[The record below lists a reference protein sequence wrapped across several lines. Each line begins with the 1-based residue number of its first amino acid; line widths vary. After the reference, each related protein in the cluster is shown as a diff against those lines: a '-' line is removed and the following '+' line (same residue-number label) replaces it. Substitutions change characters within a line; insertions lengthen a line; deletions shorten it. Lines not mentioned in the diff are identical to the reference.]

1 MNRSITLAD
10 WVLLLGA
17 SVLVGSTFLF
27 INIAVKEISP
37 LAIATLRALISA
49 LICWVVMR
57 GLWGASAKHPPRDGR
72 LCSGWAC

>member
-10 WVLLLGA
+10 WGLLLGA

-37 LAIATLRALISA
+37 LAIASLRALISA
-49 LICWVVMR
+49 LICWIVMR
-57 GLWGASAKHPPRDGR
+57 AYGVLINDN
-72 LCSGWAC
+72 